1 MRGIEVYSALIPLFS
16 YRNALKKKKL
26 DSWGMLGRFQLL
38 HIYDPRFSPEMQ
50 IMKNFPSTTPFS
62 LSLSYP
68 TFSAAWKM

>member
-1 MRGIEVYSALIPLFS
+1 
-16 YRNALKKKKL
+16 
-26 DSWGMLGRFQLL
+26 MLGRFQLL
-38 HIYDPRFSPEMQ
+38 YIYDPRFSPEMQ